1 MTERRPSPAADLD
14 RQLADLEQE
23 IDRLRRRSRE
33 HSVPVD
39 AEIAPLVERAEQL
52 RVQIYTHPSPWHIVQ
67 LARQSQR
74 PRLLDF
80 LGTLCSDVME
90 LHGDRLYRDDP
101 ALLAALARFNG
112 QPVVV
117 IGHNKGKDTKENIAR
132 NFGMPYPEGYR
143 KALRAMRLAEK
154 FRYPVIS
161 FVDTPGAYPGD
172 EAEERGQAEA
182 IARNIQEMSRL
193 RTPVVVVITGEG
205 GSGGALAIAVGD
217 AVLML
222 QYAVYTV
229 ISPEG
234 CAAILWHD
242 ASRARDAAAALK
254 LTAEDLHALG
264 VVDEVLPEPFGG
276 AHRDPDATF
285 ATVREAL
292 QRHLQAL
299 RTVPIEVLLDRR
311 YEKYRRMGR
320 ILEESTQS
328 APSLHSSRS
337 LAQDR

>member
-1 MTERRPSPAADLD
+1 MTQRTPRPAADLD
-14 RQLADLEQE
+14 HQLAELEQE
-23 IDRLRRRSRE
+23 IERLRKRSRE
-33 HSVPVD
+33 QSTSPD
-39 AEIAPLVERAEQL
+39 AEIAALEERAERL
-52 RVQIYTHPSPWHIVQ
+52 RVEIYRNPSPWHIVQ
-67 LARQSQR
+67 LARQTQR
-74 PRLLDF
+74 PRLMDF
-80 LGTLCSDVME
+80 LGSLFTDVME
-90 LHGDRLYRDDP
+90 VHGDRQYRDDP
-101 ALLAALARFNG
+101 ALLTALARFDG

-161 FVDTPGAYPGD
+161 FVDTTGAHPGD

-193 RTPVVVVITGEG
+193 GTPIIVVVTGEG

-217 AVLML
+217 VVLML
-222 QYAVYTV
+222 QYAIYTV

-254 LTAEDLHALG
+254 LTAQDLHALG
-264 VVDEVLPEPFGG
+264 VVDDILPEPLGG
-276 AHRDPDATF
+276 AHRDAEAVFGVVRDAL
-285 ATVREAL
+285 R
-292 QRHLQAL
+292 RHLQAL
-299 RTVPIEVLLDRR
+299 RAVPRELLLERR
-311 YEKYRRMGR
+311 YEKYRRMGQVVEN
-320 ILEESTQS
+320 LTSGGDG
-328 APSLHSSRS
+328 
-337 LAQDR
+337 DRTEARL

>member
-1 MTERRPSPAADLD
+1 MTQRTPRPAADLD
-14 RQLADLEQE
+14 HQLAELEQE
-23 IDRLRRRSRE
+23 IERLRKRSRE
-33 HSVPVD
+33 QSTSPD
-39 AEIAPLVERAEQL
+39 AEIAALEERAARL
-52 RVQIYTHPSPWHIVQ
+52 RVEIYRNPSPWHIVQ
-67 LARQSQR
+67 LARHTQR
-74 PRLLDF
+74 PRLMDF
-80 LGTLCSDVME
+80 LGSLFTDVME
-90 LHGDRLYRDDP
+90 VHGDRQYRDDP
-101 ALLAALARFNG
+101 ALLTVLARFDG

-161 FVDTPGAYPGD
+161 FVDTTGAHPGD

-182 IARNIQEMSRL
+182 IAHNIQEMSRL
-193 RTPVVVVITGEG
+193 GTPIIVVVTGEG

-217 AVLML
+217 VVLML
-222 QYAVYTV
+222 QYAIYTV

-254 LTAEDLHALG
+254 LTAQDLHALG
-264 VVDEVLPEPFGG
+264 VVDDILPEPLGG
-276 AHRDPDATF
+276 AHRDAEAVFGVVRDAL
-285 ATVREAL
+285 R
-292 QRHLQAL
+292 RHLQAL
-299 RTVPIEVLLDRR
+299 RAVPRELLLDRR

-320 ILEESTQS
+320 VVENL
-328 APSLHSSRS
+328 PSGGDG
-337 LAQDR
+337 DRTETRL

>member
-1 MTERRPSPAADLD
+1 MHRPPSSPLDLD
-14 RQLADLEQE
+14 RQLAEVELEIE
-23 IDRLRRRSRE
+23 RLRKRAGDQSLAK
-33 HSVPVD
+33 D
-39 AEIAPLVERAEQL
+39 AEISALMDRAEQL
-52 RVQIYTHPSPWHIVQ
+52 RVQIYTNPSPWHVVQ

-80 LGTLCSDVME
+80 LGSLFSDVTE

-101 ALLAALARFNG
+101 ALLAALARFDN

-117 IGHNKGKDTKENIAR
+117 VGHNKGKDTKQNITR

-154 FRYPVIS
+154 FGYPVIS

-172 EAEERGQAEA
+172 EAEARGQAEA

-193 RTPVVVVITGEG
+193 RAPIVVVITGEG

-222 QYAVYTV
+222 QHAVYTV

-234 CAAILWHD
+234 CAAILWRD

-254 LTAEDLHALG
+254 LTAKDLHALG
-264 VVDEVLPEPFGG
+264 VIDEVLPEPFGG
-276 AHRDPDATF
+276 AHRDPDAVMT
-285 ATVREAL
+285 TVRAAV

-299 RTVPIEVLLDRR
+299 NDVPIEVLVNRR
-311 YEKYRRMGR
+311 YEKYRRMGQVMENLPDGAGGER
-320 ILEESTQS
+320 TE
-328 APSLHSSRS
+328 ARP
-337 LAQDR
+337 

>member
-1 MTERRPSPAADLD
+1 
-14 RQLADLEQE
+14 
-23 IDRLRRRSRE
+23 
-33 HSVPVD
+33 
-39 AEIAPLVERAEQL
+39 
-52 RVQIYTHPSPWHIVQ
+52 
-67 LARQSQR
+67 
-74 PRLLDF
+74 
-80 LGTLCSDVME
+80 
-90 LHGDRLYRDDP
+90 
-101 ALLAALARFNG
+101 
-112 QPVVV
+112 
-117 IGHNKGKDTKENIAR
+117 
-132 NFGMPYPEGYR
+132 
-143 KALRAMRLAEK
+143 
-154 FRYPVIS
+154 
-161 FVDTPGAYPGD
+161 
-172 EAEERGQAEA
+172 
-182 IARNIQEMSRL
+182 
-193 RTPVVVVITGEG
+193 VVVITGEG

-328 APSLHSSRS
+328 IE
-337 LAQDR
+337 

>member
-33 HSVPVD
+33 HSVPVE
-39 AEIAPLVERAEQL
+39 AEIAPLMERAEQL

-101 ALLAALARFNG
+101 ALLAALARFDG

-264 VVDEVLPEPFGG
+264 VVDEVLPEQFGG
-276 AHRDPDATF
+276 AHREPDATF

-299 RTVPIEVLLDRR
+299 RTVPIEILLDRR